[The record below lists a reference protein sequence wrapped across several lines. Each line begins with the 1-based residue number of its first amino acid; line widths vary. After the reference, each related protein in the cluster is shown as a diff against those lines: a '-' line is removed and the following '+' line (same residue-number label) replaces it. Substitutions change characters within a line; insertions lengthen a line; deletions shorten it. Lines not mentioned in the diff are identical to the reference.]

1 MLLRSIFRPEPAY
14 SMKVT
19 PLEIRQQTFEK
30 VFRGYD
36 KDAVDAYLT
45 SLSQEW
51 ERGQE
56 ELHTLRQRNEQ
67 LQEEIGRLKAI
78 ENTLYRTLQM
88 AEETTS
94 QMTQKAEAEADQRLQ
109 SARAEADETLARARA
124 EATESLEGA
133 RKQATMLLLDAEN
146 RSRFM
151 LEESVEEMRSLERD
165 YKAIERYKE
174 YLVTEIKRFA
184 GDALEKVT
192 RFEEKVQ
199 RQTFEAKFGELKAV
213 SLPPE
218 TPESD
223 NAPVVNVP
231 MSELDEPEEGASEAP
246 SAVATAPESDEMQE
260 PERPTEDVSDEEA
273 GHPAP
278 DAKGGSFFDTIR

>member
-1 MLLRSIFRPEPAY
+1 
-14 SMKVT
+14 MKVT

-56 ELHTLRQRNEQ
+56 ELRALRQRNES

-94 QMTQKAEAEADQRLQ
+94 QMTHKAKTEADERLQ
-109 SARAEADETLARARA
+109 SAHAEADETLNN
-124 EATESLEGA
+124 A
-133 RKQATMLLLDAEN
+133 RKQANMLVLEAEN
-146 RSRFM
+146 RTRFI
-151 LEESVEEMRSLERD
+151 LDESVEELRGLERD

-174 YLVTEIKRFA
+174 HLVAEIKRYA
-184 GDALEKVT
+184 NDALDKAA
-192 RFEEKVQ
+192 RFEEKVK
-199 RQTFEAKFGELKAV
+199 RQTFEAKFGELKAIN
-213 SLPPE
+213 LPTEAPE
-218 TPESD
+218 TEPEAEA
-223 NAPVVNVP
+223 APVPAAEVP
-231 MSELDEPEEGASEAP
+231 APVEAEAESVQAQVADVPAGDQAEAKPEEPREPHRPGDSVPLE
-246 SAVATAPESDEMQE
+246 VTAQA
-260 PERPTEDVSDEEA
+260 RGNA
-273 GHPAP
+273 
-278 DAKGGSFFDTIR
+278 GSFFDTIH

>member
-1 MLLRSIFRPEPAY
+1 
-14 SMKVT
+14 MKIT

-51 ERGQE
+51 ERGQD
-56 ELHTLRQRNEQ
+56 ELRTLRQRNEQ
-67 LQEEIGRLKAI
+67 LQEEISRLKAI

-94 QMTQKAEAEADQRLQ
+94 QMTQKAQAEADQCLQ
-109 SARAEADETLARARA
+109 SAHAEADETLASARG
-124 EATESLEGA
+124 EASEALESA
-133 RKQATMLLLDAEN
+133 RKKANMLLLDAEN

-151 LEESVEEMRSLERD
+151 LEESVEELRGLERD
-165 YKAIERYKE
+165 YKAIERYKD

-213 SLPPE
+213 SLPPDPTE
-218 TPESD
+218 AD
-223 NAPVVNVP
+223 DAPVVTVP
-231 MSELDEPEEGASEAP
+231 ELAEPAQAHLTDVPAGEAP
-246 SAVATAPESDEMQE
+246 VPEPAEAPE
-260 PERPTEDVSDEEA
+260 PERPAEA
-273 GHPAP
+273 VTAENSEASGPSNP
-278 DAKGGSFFDTIR
+278 NGGSFFDTIR

>member
-1 MLLRSIFRPEPAY
+1 
-14 SMKVT
+14 MKVT

-51 ERGQE
+51 ERGLDE
-56 ELHTLRQRNEQ
+56 IRTLRQRNEQ
-67 LQEEIGRLKAI
+67 LQEDISRLKAI

-94 QMTQKAEAEADQRLQ
+94 QMTQKAQTEADQRLQ
-109 SARAEADETLARARA
+109 SARAEADETLDN
-124 EATESLEGA
+124 A
-133 RKQATMLLLDAEN
+133 RKQANMLLLDAEN

-151 LEESVEEMRSLERD
+151 LDESVEEMRSLERD

-192 RFEEKVQ
+192 RFEENVQ
-199 RQTFEAKFGELKAV
+199 RQTFEAKFGELKAI
-213 SLPPE
+213 SLPTEAPE
-218 TPESD
+218 TD
-223 NAPVVNVP
+223 NAPVVEVP
-231 MSELDEPEEGASEAP
+231 ELRENEPTQARFAEEPAAEQASPDSEEA
-246 SAVATAPESDEMQE
+246 ES
-260 PERPTEDVSDEEA
+260 ERPAEATTETADQSNA
-273 GHPAP
+273 N
-278 DAKGGSFFDTIR
+278 GGSFFDTIR

>member
-1 MLLRSIFRPEPAY
+1 
-14 SMKVT
+14 MKVT

-51 ERGQE
+51 ERGQD
-56 ELHTLRQRNEQ
+56 ELRTLRQRNEQ
-67 LQEEIGRLKAI
+67 LQEEISRLKAI

-94 QMTQKAEAEADQRLQ
+94 QMTRNAQAEADQRLQ
-109 SARAEADETLARARA
+109 SAHAEADETLAKARA
-124 EATESLEGA
+124 EATETLESA
-133 RKQATMLLLDAEN
+133 RKQANMLLLDAEN

-151 LEESVEEMRSLERD
+151 LEESVEELRGLERD

-218 TPESD
+218 TPQSD
-223 NAPVVNVP
+223 DAPVVTVP
-231 MSELDEPEEGASEAP
+231 EPEEPELAQPAQDQATEAQP
-246 SAVATAPESDEMQE
+246 GPESEETPE
-260 PERPTEDVSDEEA
+260 PERPAESVTAESSETTGQPNA
-273 GHPAP
+273 N
-278 DAKGGSFFDTIR
+278 GGSFFDTIR

>member
-1 MLLRSIFRPEPAY
+1 
-14 SMKVT
+14 MKVT

-36 KDAVDAYLT
+36 KDAVDAYLA

-51 ERGQE
+51 ERGQD
-56 ELHTLRQRNEQ
+56 ELRTLRQRNEQ
-67 LQEEIGRLKAI
+67 LQEEISRLKAI

-94 QMTQKAEAEADQRLQ
+94 QMTLKAQSEAEQRLQ
-109 SARAEADETLARARA
+109 SAHAEADETLASARS
-124 EATESLEGA
+124 EASETLETA
-133 RKQATMLLLDAEN
+133 RKQANMLLLDAEN

-151 LEESVEEMRSLERD
+151 LEESVEELRGLERD

-184 GDALEKVT
+184 GDALDKVT

-199 RQTFEAKFGELKAV
+199 RHTFEAKFGALKAV
-213 SLPPE
+213 SLPPD
-218 TPESD
+218 TPVTD
-223 NAPVVNVP
+223 DAPVVTVP
-231 MSELDEPEEGASEAP
+231 EPVSEAESGERAEPADEPSAP
-246 SAVATAPESDEMQE
+246 E
-260 PERPTEDVSDEEA
+260 PERPAEA
-273 GHPAP
+273 VTAENSGTAGESNPG
-278 DAKGGSFFDTIR
+278 GGSFFDTIR

>member
-1 MLLRSIFRPEPAY
+1 
-14 SMKVT
+14 MKVT

-56 ELHTLRQRNEQ
+56 EMRSLRQRNES

-94 QMTQKAEAEADQRLQ
+94 QMTQKARTEADERLQ
-109 SARAEADETLARARA
+109 SARTEADETLDN
-124 EATESLEGA
+124 A
-133 RKQATMLLLDAEN
+133 RKQANMLILDAEN
-146 RSRFM
+146 RTRFI
-151 LEESVEEMRSLERD
+151 LDESVEELRSLERD

-174 YLVTEIKRFA
+174 HLVAEIKRYA
-184 GDALEKVT
+184 GDTLEKAT
-192 RFEEKVQ
+192 RFEEKAQ
-199 RQTFEAKFGELKAV
+199 RQTFEAKYGELKTV
-213 SLPPE
+213 SLPTEAPE
-218 TPESD
+218 VVEQPVAEVSEPAEDRPWPED
-223 NAPVVNVP
+223 PVAEAPP
-231 MSELDEPEEGASEAP
+231 ADEPEKSLE
-246 SAVATAPESDEMQE
+246 
-260 PERPTEDVSDEEA
+260 VSDETPRSTGPADSAPAEA
-273 GHPAP
+273 TAQAP
-278 DAKGGSFFDTIR
+278 SNGGSFFDNIR